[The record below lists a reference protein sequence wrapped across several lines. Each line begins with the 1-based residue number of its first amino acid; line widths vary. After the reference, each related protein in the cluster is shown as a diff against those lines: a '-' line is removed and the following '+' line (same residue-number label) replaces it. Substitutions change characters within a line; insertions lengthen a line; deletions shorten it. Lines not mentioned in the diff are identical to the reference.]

1 MHRDPSST
9 TQPPALASSP
19 RHWPTRRCNLNR
31 HDIPVI
37 PKSMRSRDLLTM
49 TFMHGNAARISQ
61 SQIGGRLCLHGWRP
75 NDTDA
80 VFLSRSSRQVFCLIW
95 AQFRLWR
102 GRTWEMNTGREG
114 MKADS
119 LILLRGICLSL
130 WVLLVISCKLPANR
144 LYVFCAWTA
153 AAFFMRFRR

>member
-9 TQPPALASSP
+9 TYPPLSP
-19 RHWPTRRCNLNR
+19 LRLINGR
-31 HDIPVI
+31 HDGTISTDMI
-37 PKSMRSRDLLTM
+37 FQLYQKMRSRDFLTM
-49 TFMHGNAARISQ
+49 TFMHGNAARISR
-61 SQIGGRLCLHGWRP
+61 SQIGGCLHGRRP

-80 VFLSRSSRQVFCLIW
+80 VSLSVVTAGVMFDLGTISTLEGANMEID
-95 AQFRLWR
+95 
-102 GRTWEMNTGREG
+102 TGREG
-114 MKADS
+114 MKAGS
-119 LILLRGICLSL
+119 PTLLRGICLSL